1 MEKMEVPVSIVGQKR
16 TYVDATQGSGKDMAS
31 GSGKGHQM
39 DFGGAIA
46 SDQQL
51 KGL

>member
-16 TYVDATQGSGKDMAS
+16 TYVDATQGSGKDMA
-31 GSGKGHQM
+31 GKGHQM
-39 DFGGAIA
+39 DFGGALA